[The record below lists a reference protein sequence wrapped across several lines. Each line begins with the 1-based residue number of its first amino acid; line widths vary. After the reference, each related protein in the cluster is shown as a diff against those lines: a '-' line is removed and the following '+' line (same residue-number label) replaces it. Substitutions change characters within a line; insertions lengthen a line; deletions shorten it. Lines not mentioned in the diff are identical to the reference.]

1 MLEELWYGAYSDG
14 QETCAVRTGH
24 VLDIS
29 ICSFHFDCPRNRAGK
44 LSLGSLDPFTL
55 QFFEVPMGSAV
66 KHVKQVEHQ

>member
-1 MLEELWYGAYSDG
+1 MCCKNWS
-14 QETCAVRTGH
+14 C
-24 VLDIS
+24 IS